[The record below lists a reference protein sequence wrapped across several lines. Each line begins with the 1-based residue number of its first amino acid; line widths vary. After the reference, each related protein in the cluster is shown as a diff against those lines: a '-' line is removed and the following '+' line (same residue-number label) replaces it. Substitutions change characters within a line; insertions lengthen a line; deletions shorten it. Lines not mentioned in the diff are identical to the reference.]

1 MSVDISC
8 PMGVTVK
15 EDWELLLTF
24 LPDGWIEMASE
35 YKAVKGL
42 RKDKSPDNILRVLLI
57 HIGCG
62 YSLRET
68 VVRAKK
74 AQLADLSDVALLK
87 RLRKCKDW
95 LLAMCVALFEERGV
109 KLLSTNGFRL
119 RTFDA
124 TTVKEPGVTGSLWR
138 IHYSVSLPSLSC
150 DFFKLT
156 ETKGVGTGE
165 SFKQFPI
172 NEGDYILADRGYST
186 SSGIVYVTEKGAYVT
201 VRLNTS
207 SLPLHDLEGKP
218 FGLLKKVSTLKNTHS
233 VGSWSVAIHEKS
245 SEKVPG
251 RVCVIRK
258 SKESIDLAHKRL
270 KREASKKGK
279 KLQANT
285 LEYAKYVILFTT
297 FPEKHFS
304 SEDILEWYRLRWQ
317 VELVFKRF
325 KSLAELGHLPKYDD
339 DSSKAW
345 LYGKLLVALLAE
357 KLADYASFFSPW
369 GYILEQKTAKERLAR
384 I

>member
-1 MSVDISC
+1 
-8 PMGVTVK
+8 VK
-15 EDWELLLTF
+15 EDWELLLSF
-24 LPDGWIEMASE
+24 LPEGWAEMAS
-35 YKAVKGL
+35 KFNAVKGL

-95 LLAMCVALFEERGV
+95 LLAMCVALFKERGV
-109 KLLSTNGFRL
+109 KLLSNTGFQM

-124 TTVKEPGVTGSLWR
+124 TTVKEPGATGSLWR

-172 NEGDYILADRGYST
+172 NSGDYILADRGYST
-186 SSGIVYVTEKGAYVT
+186 PSGIAYVVEKGAHVT
-201 VRLNTS
+201 VRLNTV
-207 SLPLHDLEGKP
+207 SLPLQTLEGTS
-218 FGLLKKVSTLKNTHS
+218 FELLKKISSLKNTHS
-233 VGSWSVAIHEKS
+233 LGSWPAITYEKS
-245 SEKVPG
+245 SEKIQG
-251 RVCVIRK
+251 RICAIRK
-258 SKESIDLAHKRL
+258 SEEAIDKAHKKL
-270 KREASKKGK
+270 KSDASRKGT
-279 KLQANT
+279 KLQPET

-297 FPEKHFS
+297 FPETDFS
-304 SEDILEWYRLRWQ
+304 CNEILEWYRIRWQ

-357 KLADYASFFSPW
+357 KLTDYASFFSPW
-369 GYILEQKTAKERLAR
+369 GYILEQKTAKEHLAR

>member
-1 MSVDISC
+1 ME
-8 PMGVTVK
+8 K
-15 EDWELLLTF
+15 DWELLLSF
-24 LPDGWIEMASE
+24 LPEDWVEMASDFN
-35 YKAVKGL
+35 AVKGL
-42 RKDKSPDNILRVLLI
+42 RKDKSPDKLLRVLLI

-68 VVRAKK
+68 VVRAKR

-95 LLAMCVALFEERGV
+95 LSAMCIALFKERGV
-109 KLLSTNGFRL
+109 KLSSTEGFQI

-138 IHYSVSLPSLSC
+138 IHYSVSLPSLNC

-156 ETKGVGTGE
+156 ETKGIGTGE

-172 NEGDYILADRGYST
+172 QSNDYILADRGYST
-186 SSGIVYVTEKGAYVT
+186 ASGITYVVEKGAYVT
-201 VRLNTS
+201 VRVNTA
-207 SLPLHDLEGKP
+207 SLPLLTLEGTP
-218 FGLLKKVSTLKNTHS
+218 FELLKKVSSIKTTHLL
-233 VGSWSVAIHEKS
+233 GSWPAVICEKGFD
-245 SEKVPG
+245 KVQG
-251 RVCVIRK
+251 RICAIRK
-258 SKESIDLAHKRL
+258 SEEAIAIAHKKL
-270 KREASKKGK
+270 KRMASRKGE
-279 KLQANT
+279 KLQPET

-297 FPEKHFS
+297 FPESSFS
-304 SEDILEWYRLRWQ
+304 SGEILDWYRLRWQ

-325 KSLAELGHLPKYDD
+325 KSLAGLGHLPKYDD

-369 GYILEQKTAKERLAR
+369 GYLLEQKATAERLAR

>member
-1 MSVDISC
+1 ME
-8 PMGVTVK
+8 
-15 EDWELLLTF
+15 EDWGLLLSF
-24 LPDGWIEMASE
+24 LPEGWVEMASK
-35 YKAVKGL
+35 YNATKGL
-42 RKDKSPDNILRVLLI
+42 RKDKSPENLLRILLI

-68 VVRAKK
+68 VLRAKK

-95 LLAMCVALFEERGV
+95 LSAMCVALFEERGV
-109 KLLSTNGFRL
+109 KLSTPIHARFQIRA
-119 RTFDA
+119 FDA
-124 TTVKEPGVTGSLWR
+124 TTVKEPGATGSLWR

-156 ETKGVGTGE
+156 ETEGIGTGE

-172 NEGDYILADRGYST
+172 QKNDYILADRGYST
-186 SSGIVYVTEKGAYVT
+186 ASGIAYVVTKGAYVT
-201 VRLNTS
+201 VRINTA
-207 SLPLHDLEGKP
+207 SLPLKTLEGTS
-218 FGLLKKVSTLKNTHS
+218 FDLLKKLSEVKDVHTL
-233 VGSWSVAIHEKS
+233 GSWSATVYEKGAA
-245 SEKVPG
+245 KVQG
-251 RVCVIRK
+251 RICAIRK
-258 SKESIDLAHKRL
+258 SDEAIAIAHKKL
-270 KREASKKGK
+270 KRNASKKCSKIQPG
-279 KLQANT
+279 T

-297 FPEKHFS
+297 FPESDFS
-304 SEDILEWYRLRWQ
+304 SKEILELYRLRWQ

-325 KSLAELGHLPKYDD
+325 KSLAQLGHLPKYDD

-369 GYILEQKTAKERLAR
+369 GYSLEKQATSKHVAR